1 MNAEQQARLQSDVD
15 LGRRAQHAYDSYI
28 EDFIKRLERELY
40 ESYISCA
47 LDLDQLIHIKQ
58 LSMVIEDMKKR
69 VLSDIDGGKVALKQ
83 LSEATKH

>member
-1 MNAEQQARLQSDVD
+1 MNIEQEARLQSEVE
-15 LGRRAQHAYDSYI
+15 LGRRAQQASDLYI

-40 ESYISCA
+40 ESFISCT
-47 LDLDQLIHIKQ
+47 LDVDQLVRIKQ

-83 LSEATKH
+83 LSEATK